1 MMPTARWH
9 HCSTGSSHAV
19 LRLSQAYTCQSIVAN
34 CQLQV
39 PLEIA
44 VRETSD
50 AGVPIVIAHP
60 DSASAAVY
68 RNIAERV
75 AQKLAAG
82 VASAV
87 TAEDCHGVMC

>member
-1 MMPTARWH
+1 MRLGWRHGPAKEH
-9 HCSTGSSHAV
+9 PGNPATGP
-19 LRLSQAYTCQSIVAN
+19 
-34 CQLQV
+34 LQV

-68 RNIAERV
+68 RSIAERV

-82 VASAV
+82 AGAQ
-87 TAEDCHGVMC
+87 APPKIVME